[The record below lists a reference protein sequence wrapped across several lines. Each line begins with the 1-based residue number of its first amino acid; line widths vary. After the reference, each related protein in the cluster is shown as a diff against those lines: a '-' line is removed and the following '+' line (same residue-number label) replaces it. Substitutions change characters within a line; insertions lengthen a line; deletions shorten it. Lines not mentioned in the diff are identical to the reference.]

1 MNDIFFN
8 IKKQALLLYG
18 QGAKTDA
25 YSLVWNEIPFNK
37 MVDWYLKKTKKAFFK
52 DDFFYN
58 SFLTK
63 QSAVWVRETKAIE
76 LWKNYL
82 KNYNSIEFEY
92 YVAYNNPDLFIEGY
106 KETLLFLDNSRLLTL
121 KNGKL
126 PPVVKEEILIWE
138 KLSDLLNTTW
148 NKVSCKIK
156 GLNKSKHEFIV
167 ASCAAFEAY
176 VYNNNQDP
184 IKFQYGG
191 DVLSILIAYAQ
202 SEIQEETKELTYEN
216 IYQIYLEEVLK
227 KEFKS
232 IFTLVNEYVMNKD
245 VVYRYAYE
253 PRLKVK
259 INDIGEIVVLEDEVF
274 NIKWNYDADRYSL
287 NENMYYK
294 LGVESYA
301 EHLEKGQIIFHNNNK
316 SEENIMGNALCNGI
330 KLAINDL
337 GLKEKEMKNKI
348 PLLTAITFLQG
359 LATRKY
365 HTFIKPLHDT
375 ASKRKSTYIEGTL
388 SLQNKELI
396 LISDVE
402 NFHQMTN
409 NSGIKCS
416 TENMEKIISNFS
428 FNWKTNR
435 KIKKFDPFKLTINLW
450 QKPFIKLGGNIIAP
464 MSILTSFV
472 GLYAITEA
480 LFKNFKPDDGTSI
493 ENILCEYYKD
503 MPWDTKIE
511 LASVQEKGDVD
522 VIMEDDLHIVYLQ
535 LKRTSQKTNTFELAK
550 QKKQDK
556 KAISQLQLAAATYKG
571 KKQIHLWYVST
582 ALEGLGIKTNN
593 VFKVGYQD
601 LLHISR
607 LNLYSNKL
615 KSLKGFIEIVETDQ
629 FYKDNRNNN

>member
-8 IKKQALLLYG
+8 TKKEAHFLYE
-18 QGAKTDA
+18 QGAKYDA
-25 YSLVWNEIPFNK
+25 YLLAWNEMPLNK
-37 MVDWYLKKTKKAFFK
+37 IVDWYLKNKTKKAFFK

-63 QSAVWVRETKAIE
+63 QSAVWVREAKAIE
-76 LWKNYL
+76 LWKDYL

-92 YVAYNNPDLFIEGY
+92 YVAYNNPELFIDGY
-106 KETLLFLDNSRLLTL
+106 KETLLFLDSSRLKTL
-121 KNGKL
+121 KNGEL

-148 NKVSCKIK
+148 NKVLYKIK

-167 ASCAAFEAY
+167 ASCAAFEAF
-176 VYNNNQDP
+176 VYDNHEVP

-191 DVLSILIAYAQ
+191 HALSILIAYAQ

-216 IYQIYLEEVLK
+216 IYQVYLEEVLK

-232 IFTLVNEYVMNKD
+232 IFALVNEYVMNKD
-245 VVYRYAYE
+245 VLYRYAYE
-253 PRLKVK
+253 PGLKVK

-287 NENMYYK
+287 NENMYCK
-294 LGVESYA
+294 LGVESYP
-301 EHLEKGQIIFHNNNK
+301 EHLETGQIIFHNNNK

-365 HTFIKPLHDT
+365 HTIVKPLHSI
-375 ASKRKSTYIEGTL
+375 ASNKKSTYIEGTL
-388 SLQNKELI
+388 LIQNKEFI
-396 LISDVE
+396 LISDIE

-416 TENMEKIISNFS
+416 IEDIEKIISNFS
-428 FNWKTNR
+428 FNWKM
-435 KIKKFDPFKLTINLW
+435 KKFDPFKLTINLW
-450 QKPFIKLGGNIIAP
+450 QKPFIKLEGNIISP
-464 MSILTSFV
+464 MSILTSFT
-472 GLYAITEA
+472 GLYALTEA
-480 LFKNFKPDDGTSI
+480 LFKNFKPNDGTSI
-493 ENILCEYYKD
+493 ENILCEYYKN
-503 MPWDTKIE
+503 MPWDTKVKS
-511 LASVQEKGDVD
+511 ASNKEKGDID
-522 VIMEDDLHIVYLQ
+522 IIMEDDLHIVYLQ

-550 QKKQDK
+550 QKKQDE
-556 KAISQLQLAAATYKG
+556 KAISQLQLAAAYEG

-582 ALEGLGIKTNN
+582 ALEGLGIKINN

-607 LNLYSNKL
+607 LKLYRNKL
-615 KSLKGFIEIVETDQ
+615 NSLGVFIEIVETDQ
-629 FYKDNRNNN
+629 FYKDNRNNY

>member
-8 IKKQALLLYG
+8 TKKEAHLLYK
-18 QGAKTDA
+18 QGAKYDA
-25 YSLVWNEIPFNK
+25 YLLAWNEMPLNK
-37 MVDWYLKKTKKAFFK
+37 IVDWYLKNKTKKAFFK

-63 QSAVWVRETKAIE
+63 QSAVWVREAKAIE
-76 LWKNYL
+76 LWKDYL

-92 YVAYNNPDLFIEGY
+92 YVAYNNPELFIEGY
-106 KETLLFLDNSRLLTL
+106 KEMLLFLDSSRLKTL
-121 KNGKL
+121 KNGEL

-148 NKVSCKIK
+148 NKVLYKIK

-167 ASCAAFEAY
+167 ASCAAFEAF
-176 VYNNNQDP
+176 VYNNHEDP

-191 DVLSILIAYAQ
+191 YALSILIAYAQ

-216 IYQIYLEEVLK
+216 IYQVYLEEVLK

-232 IFTLVNEYVMNKD
+232 IFTLVNEYVTNKD
-245 VVYRYAYE
+245 IIYRYAYE
-253 PRLKVK
+253 PGLKVK

-365 HTFIKPLHDT
+365 HTIVKPLHST
-375 ASKRKSTYIEGTL
+375 ASNKKSTYIEGTL
-388 SLQNKELI
+388 LLQNKEFI
-396 LISDVE
+396 LISDIE

-416 TENMEKIISNFS
+416 IEDIEKIISNFS
-428 FNWKTNR
+428 FNWKM
-435 KIKKFDPFKLTINLW
+435 IKFDPFELTINLW
-450 QKPFIKLGGNIIAP
+450 QKPFIKLGGNIISP
-464 MSILTSFV
+464 MSILTSFT
-472 GLYAITEA
+472 GLYTLTEA
-480 LFKNFKPDDGTSI
+480 LFKNFKPNDGTSI
-493 ENILCEYYKD
+493 ENILCEYYKN
-503 MPWDTKIE
+503 MPWDTKVKS
-511 LASVQEKGDVD
+511 ASNKEKGDID
-522 VIMEDDLHIVYLQ
+522 IIMEDDLHIVYLQ

-550 QKKQDK
+550 QKKQDE
-556 KAISQLQLAAATYKG
+556 KAISQLQLAGAAYEG
-571 KKQIHLWYVST
+571 KKEIHLWYVST
-582 ALEGLGIKTNN
+582 ALEGLGIKINN

-601 LLHISR
+601 LLHICR
-607 LNLYSNKL
+607 LNLYRNKL
-615 KSLKGFIEIVETDQ
+615 KSLGDFIEIVETDQ
-629 FYKDNRNNN
+629 FYKDNRNNY